1 MRLILILVF
10 LIFFSNC
17 SFDDKSGIWRS
28 EGKISKKEID
38 SFKGFKTLS
47 ASDQTFKKILKI
59 NNNYKFNLHNPIEST
74 KWNDVYYDLTNNSKH
89 YKYDEKNEIIFKSKK
104 ISKYRIKN
112 SILFQDDNVISSDE
126 KGNLIVFSIKEN
138 KIKNK
143 FNFYKKNLK
152 YSKDLILFWRKKL
165 FSSQIILDICTRSIT
180 KKINFC
186 GQKITR
192 FLLDQI

>member
-10 LIFFSNC
+10 LIFSQIVHLMINQEFGGVRAK
-17 SFDDKSGIWRS
+17 FQ
-28 EGKISKKEID
+28 KKID

-59 NNNYKFNLHNPIEST
+59 DNNYKFNLHNPIEST

-104 ISKYRIKN
+104 ISKYRIKRP
-112 SILFQDDNVISSDE
+112 ILFQDNFVISSDQ

-138 KIKNK
+138 KIRNK
-143 FNFYKKNLK
+143 FNFYKKTSKILK
-152 YSKDLILFWRKKL
+152 R
-165 FSSQIILDICTRSIT
+165 
-180 KKINFC
+180 N
-186 GQKITR
+186 
-192 FLLDQI
+192 